1 MSKYLKL
8 FETTSQYNEYINSI
22 DVVLPNVS
30 VAKDAPTTVYFNP
43 LHDYSKDYLTFVALE
58 DGTFTFSMV
67 QKLTTAAVPS
77 MSYSTDNGKTW
88 TTVQNI
94 DNEAVTVTTPTI
106 TSGNKVL
113 WKSNAVQYC
122 INPDPYPGGNMAYG
136 SFSSTSAYNI
146 EGNIMSL
153 MYGDDFKGKTSFKTP
168 ISSGN
173 QAGAFSN
180 LFNNNSNI
188 ISVEHLVLPA
198 TTLADKCYYY
208 MFEYCTNLT
217 TAPELPATTLTTQCY
232 YGMFKDCQSLTT
244 APELPATTLA
254 NQCYYYMFTHCTS
267 LTSAPVLPATTLA
280 DSCYNG
286 MFQYCTNLTTA
297 PELPSTTLANYCY
310 SNMFYDC
317 KSLTTAPVLPATT
330 LTTQCYFAMFKGC
343 TSLTTAPELPATTL
357 QSSCYNSMFQGCTSL
372 TTAPELLPATTLA
385 DSCYKYMF
393 NGCTNLTTAPVLP
406 ATTLASECYASMFY
420 GCTKLNYIKAMF
432 TTTPS
437 TSYTSNWVNGV
448 AATGT
453 FVKNSA
459 ATWNVTGIHG
469 IPSGW
474 TITTA
479 SA

>member
-8 FETTSQYNEYINSI
+8 FETTSQYNDYINGS

-30 VAKDAPTTVYFNP
+30 VAKDAPSTVYFNP
-43 LHDYSKDYLTFVALE
+43 LPPHDYSNDYLTFVALE
-58 DGTFTFSMV
+58 DGTFTFNMD
-67 QKLTTAAVPS
+67 QKLTTAAVPE

-94 DNEAVTVTTPTI
+94 DNQIVTVRTPTI
-106 TSGNKVL
+106 TRGNKVL

-122 INPDPYPGGNMAYG
+122 INPDYPYPSTNIGQG
-136 SFSSTSAYNI
+136 SFSSTSTYNV

-153 MYGDDFKGKTSFKTP
+153 MYGDDFKEKTSFKTP
-168 ISSGN
+168 ISSGP
-173 QAGAFSN
+173 QVVGTFSN
-180 LFNNNSNI
+180 LFNTSRNI

-198 TTLADKCYYY
+198 TTLANNCYYS
-208 MFEYCTNLT
+208 MFKDCTRLT
-217 TAPELPATTLTTQCY
+217 TAPELPATTLADSCY
-232 YGMFKDCQSLTT
+232 YSMFQNCTSLTSAPELPATTLQSSCYYYMFQNCASLTT

-254 NQCYYYMFTHCTS
+254 NSCYSYMFS
-267 LTSAPVLPATTLA
+267 
-280 DSCYNG
+280 
-286 MFQYCTNLTTA
+286 
-297 PELPSTTLANYCY
+297 
-310 SNMFYDC
+310 
-317 KSLTTAPVLPATT
+317 
-330 LTTQCYFAMFKGC
+330 GC
-343 TSLTTAPELPATTL
+343 TR
-357 QSSCYNSMFQGCTSL
+357 
-372 TTAPELLPATTLA
+372 
-385 DSCYKYMF
+385 
-393 NGCTNLTTAPVLP
+393 LTTAPVLP
-406 ATTLASECYASMFY
+406 ATTLANKCYHYMFK

-459 ATWNVTGIHG
+459 ATWNVTGVNG

>member
-1 MSKYLKL
+1 MFKHFICSMSKYLKL

-30 VAKDAPTTVYFNP
+30 VAKDAPSTVYFNP
-43 LHDYSKDYLTFVALE
+43 IHDYSKDYLTFVALE
-58 DGTFTFSMV
+58 DGTFTFSMD

-77 MSYSTDNGKTW
+77 MSYSTDNGETW

-113 WKSNAVQYC
+113 WKSNAVQYG
-122 INPDPYPGGNMAYG
+122 INPDPYPGPNIGQG
-136 SFSSTSAYNI
+136 RFSSTSTYNV

-168 ISSGN
+168 ISSGYE
-173 QAGAFSN
+173 ASTFPH
-180 LFNNNSNI
+180 LFQNNPNI

-198 TTLADKCYYY
+198 TTLA
-208 MFEYCTNLT
+208 
-217 TAPELPATTLTTQCY
+217 
-232 YGMFKDCQSLTT
+232 
-244 APELPATTLA
+244 
-254 NQCYYYMFTHCTS
+254 
-267 LTSAPVLPATTLA
+267 
-280 DSCYNG
+280 
-286 MFQYCTNLTTA
+286 
-297 PELPSTTLANYCY
+297 NYCY
-310 SNMFYDC
+310 QYMFQD
-317 KSLTTAPVLPATT
+317 
-330 LTTQCYFAMFKGC
+330 C

-357 QSSCYNSMFQGCTSL
+357 ADYCYQYMFSGCTSLTTAPVLSATTLADKCYQYMFQDCTSL
-372 TTAPELLPATTLA
+372 TTAPELPATTLTNA
-385 DSCYKYMF
+385 CYFNMFRGCTSLTTAPVLPAMTLANSCYQYMF
-393 NGCTNLTTAPVLP
+393 SGCTSLTTAPVLP
-406 ATTLASECYASMFY
+406 ATTLASNCYFGMFHGCTSLTTAPELPSTTLTTSCY
-420 GCTKLNYIKAMF
+420 SNMFRGCTSLTTAPVLPATKLVNSCYYYMFGGCTKLNYIKAMF
-432 TTTPS
+432 TTRVTTS
-437 TSYTSNWVNGV
+437 TSYTESWVSGV

-459 ATWNVTGIHG
+459 ATWNVTGVNG